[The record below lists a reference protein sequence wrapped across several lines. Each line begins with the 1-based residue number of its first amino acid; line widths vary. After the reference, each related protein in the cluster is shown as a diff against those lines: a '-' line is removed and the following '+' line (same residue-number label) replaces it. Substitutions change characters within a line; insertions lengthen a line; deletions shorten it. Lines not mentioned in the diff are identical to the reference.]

1 MQPEPNWLGGLLV
14 GASITALKSSFNMEQ
29 NDRAAMFA
37 MERFGLV
44 GQTAIVTGGSR
55 GIGHAVV
62 TELCRLGAKVL
73 TCGRDPD
80 TLGDALND
88 WKQKGLNVEGMVADV
103 STEVGR
109 SALMHKAEDIFG
121 SSLNILVNNAGMN
134 IRKPTTEYTSKDF
147 HDIMTTNLESAF
159 ALSQMAY
166 EPLKA
171 SNGCI
176 VMNSSVAGGPTSINT
191 GTLYAMTKAAMNQMT
206 RNLACEWAPA
216 IRVNAVAP
224 WYISTDLAQQVLQ
237 KEGYQTKVLNCTPFG
252 RVGRCEEV
260 AGVIAFLCSKAASY
274 TTGQTVAI
282 DGAAMISSFNY

>member
-1 MQPEPNWLGGLLV
+1 M
-14 GASITALKSSFNMEQ
+14 M
-29 NDRAAMFA
+29 DRNEAAANFA

-55 GIGHAVV
+55 GIGNAIV

-73 TCGRDPD
+73 TCGRD
-80 TLGDALND
+80 LQALQSALES
-88 WKQKGLNVEGMVADV
+88 WKEQGLDVEVVVADV
-103 STEVGR
+103 SSEAGR
-109 SALMHKAEDIFG
+109 ATLISKAKDVFV

-134 IRKPTTEYTSKDF
+134 IRKLTGAYTSKDF
-147 HDIMTTNLESAF
+147 HDIMSTNLESAF
-159 ALSQMAY
+159 ALSQLAY
-166 EPLKA
+166 EMLKA
-171 SNGCI
+171 ANGCI

-216 IRVNAVAP
+216 VRVNAVAP
-224 WYISTDLAQQVLQ
+224 WYISTELAQQVLQ
-237 KEGYQTKVLNCTPFG
+237 KEDYRKKVLDCTPFG